1 LLSWILYRLCLNPQV
16 QAQLRAEC
24 RASPLPSEAKDN
36 APLGL
41 DELNALERLPLLDA
55 ILRETLRLDA
65 PVVNT
70 DRVPINDVV
79 LPLSEPVRDTSGE
92 LRDSIPVKRGT
103 TLAIPIALLN
113 RLERIWGP
121 DAKNWK

>member
-1 LLSWILYRLCLNPQV
+1 V

-24 RASPLPSEAKDN
+24 RASPLPAAADGN

-41 DELNALERLPLLDA
+41 TELAALEHLPLLDA
-55 ILRETLRLDA
+55 VLRETLRLDA

-70 DRVPINDVV
+70 DRVPVTDVV
-79 LPLSEPVRDTSGE
+79 LPLSEPVRDTKGE
-92 LRDSIPVKRGT
+92 LQDAIPVKRGT

-121 DAKNWK
+121 DAKDWK